1 MLSGSSRVA
10 KQRPCS
16 RGLMAQAAVPA
27 AATRCWAAWR
37 SCSSC
42 AFAMHSM
49 AQPRRSRAERI
60 LAVIS
65 PKDGHFVAQIRILSL
80 GAPQPPEQASRGR
93 ALPGV
98 GASSPSRSREKSSL
112 CGIISGTGNLGR
124 GSGRERRPHGFD
136 PRNALY
142 VRYTGCLGRI
152 VITERQKGSGAQ
164 DGCNARESSAA
175 CTQ

>member
-1 MLSGSSRVA
+1 MLCGSRAA

-16 RGLMAQAAVPA
+16 RRLTAQAAVPA

-42 AFAMHSM
+42 AFAMRSM

-65 PKDGHFVAQIRILSL
+65 LKDGHFLPL
-80 GAPQPPEQASRGR
+80 GY
-93 ALPGV
+93 
-98 GASSPSRSREKSSL
+98 ASSGSTPRSCQSKHLVAERFRLVPRAVLLAIARNRHFAELSRE
-112 CGIISGTGNLGR
+112 R
-124 GSGRERRPHGFD
+124 GSGQERRQARPD

-152 VITERQKGSGAQ
+152 VITEREKGSGSHSGYSQ
-164 DGCNARESSAA
+164 VSLYVQSR
-175 CTQ
+175 